1 MAAPTGTDPQGRM
14 LTSAIGD
21 AGETFTKHVSFS
33 RGRKDRRANRDAAAA
48 RLLEDDRELER
59 AREEALRVPVGRP
72 QSEGALE
79 VNGSEKRVEEAREAE
94 SVVGIEEG
102 ILGSEQGMEGRDG
115 AFMVGVIV
123 ECEDLDLETASAE
136 RRKSAGAVQKD
147 GKERAPTEKRTVKDT
162 EVPEAITM
170 TSPYDTEGWPL
181 RKQQS
186 EKNRKEQQNERAS
199 EALPDEQPLSFP
211 DYRSGFMARSNG
223 PVKTPGALKRTSEQA
238 GEEDGENRVK
248 KKVRFTEEVTERDE
262 RKSRDREA
270 AADFLEVGSFE
281 KLFRGSQGGD
291 AGGRSLENPEDVR
304 GAMRK
309 GGGSNGQRY
318 VPPHRRA
325 GFVRKPSKVP
335 DYVRN
340 PYQYTRYTLEWSD
353 EENEQGAGPKVSDE
367 TQNEGAFLEAVGR
380 LKGELGNIRF
390 EEILEEQPRGQA
402 NGNGSVSGGPDR
414 AADME
419 GVNSEMPVK
428 FVKRRKE
435 ATGNGVHSANGDDE
449 SRDPKSATS
458 SSRSV
463 PVAVSAEGLT
473 QAAFEDEV
481 DKDTADLESKP
492 ESTGQPVGFK
502 RKANG
507 QRAGKK
513 YRVRSGDEDG

>member
-21 AGETFTKHVSFS
+21 AGETFAKHVSFS

-48 RLLEDDRELER
+48 RLLEDDRELEQ
-59 AREEALRVPVGRP
+59 AREEALGVPVGRP

-79 VNGSEKRVEEAREAE
+79 DNGSEKRMGGGPE
-94 SVVGIEEG
+94 SVVGREEG
-102 ILGSEQGMEGRDG
+102 GLGSEQGMEGRDW

-136 RRKSAGAVQKD
+136 RRRAVGSAQKD
-147 GKERAPTEKRTVKDT
+147 GEERAPTEKRA
-162 EVPEAITM
+162 EVPEAIIM

-181 RKQQS
+181 PKERS
-186 EKNRKEQQNERAS
+186 ERNEKEEQNERAS

-211 DYRSGFMARSNG
+211 DYRSGFMARRNG
-223 PVKTPGALKRTSEQA
+223 LGKTAGALKRTSEQA

-281 KLFRGSQGGD
+281 KLFRGGQGGD
-291 AGGRSLENPEDVR
+291 AGGGSLENPDDVR

-309 GGGSNGQRY
+309 SGGSNGQRY

-325 GFVRKPSKVP
+325 GFARKPSRVP
-335 DYVRN
+335 DYVQN
-340 PYQYTRYTLEWSD
+340 PDQYTRYTLEWSD
-353 EENEQGAGPKVSDE
+353 EENEQSAGPKVSDE

-402 NGNGSVSGGPDR
+402 NGNGSVSEGPER

-419 GVNSEMPVK
+419 GVNSEMPIK

-449 SRDPKSATS
+449 SGVPKSATP

-463 PVAVSAEGLT
+463 PVAVSAEELM
-473 QAAFEDEV
+473 QAALEEKE
-481 DKDTADLESKP
+481 DKDTIELESKP
-492 ESTGQPVGFK
+492 ESTGQPAGFK
-502 RKANG
+502 RKANS

-513 YRVRSGDEDG
+513 YRVRSVDEDG